1 MTIYPIFDIVI
12 IMIIDEKTSHRI
24 TSLRFILA
32 VLVVFIHNN
41 YMLATVANSG
51 ENLLFNQSRFGEFIQ
66 LVISG
71 GLACGAVPLFF
82 LFTGYLQV
90 KKNDPYTT
98 LIKKRIHSLLIPYF
112 IWIGIYLLYNTLGK
126 VLLLK
131 IAPSLIANPDAVYS
145 FYSWKAKDWFSYIIG
160 YSNIQGGNPL
170 AGGQFWFVRDL
181 FLFVVFSPVIIFLL
195 KKIPFLFLTLLF
207 IIYICLDFSLNE
219 NLTYSLLFYSLGL
232 TWGIYNIDLLNK
244 IDRIKW
250 WELLILFIIC
260 FAGPII
266 FGYNLIIGTKYNS
279 IIACLIL
286 LKLSSILINN
296 TKIYTKLSSLSHYS
310 FFLYAIHM
318 PVLLTIIQKLW
329 IKCFPMKNTFFCLFE
344 YFGASLLIILIGTGI
359 GILIRKGIPGFFK
372 ILTGGR

>member
-1 MTIYPIFDIVI
+1 
-12 IMIIDEKTSHRI
+12 MIIDETTSKRI
-24 TSLRFILA
+24 TSLRFLLA
-32 VLVVFIHNN
+32 VLVVLIHNN
-41 YMLATVANSG
+41 FMISSVAASG
-51 ENLLFNQSRFGEFIQ
+51 EDILFNQSRFGEFIQ
-66 LVISG
+66 LVLSG
-71 GLACGAVPLFF
+71 GIACGAVPLFF
-82 LFTGYLQV
+82 LFAGYLQA
-90 KKNDPYTT
+90 KKNDTYTV

-112 IWIGIYLLYNTLGK
+112 IWISIYLLYSTLGK

-131 IAPSLIANPDAVYS
+131 IAPSLIANPEAVYD
-145 FYSWKAKDWFSYIIG
+145 FYSWKVKDWFTYIIG

-170 AGGQFWFVRDL
+170 AAGQFWFVRDL

-207 IIYICLDFSLNE
+207 IIYICLDFPLNE

-250 WELLILFIIC
+250 WELLILFMIC
-260 FAGPII
+260 FTGPII
-266 FGYNLIIGTKYNS
+266 FGYNLIIGTKYNCF
-279 IIACLIL
+279 IACLIL

-296 TKIYTKLSSLSHYS
+296 TKIYTKFSSLSHYS

-344 YFGASLLIILIGTGI
+344 YFGASFLIILIGTVI
-359 GILIRKGIPGFFK
+359 GILIRKGIPVLFK
-372 ILTGGR
+372 LLTGGR